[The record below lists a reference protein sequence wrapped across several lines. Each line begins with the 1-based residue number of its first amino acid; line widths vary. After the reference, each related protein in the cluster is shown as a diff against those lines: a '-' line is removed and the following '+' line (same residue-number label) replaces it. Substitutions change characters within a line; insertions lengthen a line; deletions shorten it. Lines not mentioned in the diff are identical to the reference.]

1 MGLCIKVD
9 DGKGIGVEFPEG
21 PPGLRTQRALLSST
35 YDVRKL
41 FSFTLGRFGSHMMG
55 DAGLIQSC
63 PFGKTEVHMNRS
75 WK

>member
-1 MGLCIKVD
+1 M
-9 DGKGIGVEFPEG
+9 
-21 PPGLRTQRALLSST
+21 RTQWALLSST

-41 FSFTLGRFGSHMMG
+41 FSFTLGRFGSHTMG

-63 PFGKTEVHMNRS
+63 PFGKTEVPMNRT